1 MAPDELLERL
11 ARTLRAEIAPAV
23 DGDYQRTQAFMSAV
37 VVEKIA
43 RQLRVADVHAGTER
57 REIVAMFEALDATLS
72 DATVPAAL
80 RTTLDAARTDGTA
93 GLCRVIEALYAA
105 RGDLGEATFD
115 DARSTVRRVLRAQID
130 RRVEVAR

>member
-11 ARTLRAEIAPAV
+11 ARTLRTEIGPAV

-37 VVEKIA
+37 VVEMIA
-43 RQLRVADVHAGTER
+43 RQLRVADVHADSEV
-57 REIVAMFEALDATLS
+57 RETAAMFDALDALL
-72 DATVPAAL
+72 AGANAPAPL
-80 RTTLDAARTDGTA
+80 RTMLDGARADGAA
-93 GLCRVIEALYAA
+93 GLCRIVEALHDA

-115 DARSTVRRVLRAQID
+115 NALSTVRGVLRAQID

>member
-11 ARTLRAEIAPAV
+11 ARTLRTEIGPAV

-43 RQLRVADVHAGTER
+43 RQLRVADVHADAEV
-57 REIVAMFEALDATLS
+57 RETAAMFDAIDVLL
-72 DATVPAAL
+72 AGANAPAPL
-80 RTTLDAARTDGTA
+80 RTMLDGASADGAA
-93 GLCRVIEALYAA
+93 GLCRIIEALYDA

-115 DARSTVRRVLRAQID
+115 NALSTVRRVLRAQND